1 MGAYRERLLVPVSYW
16 LLAAPAV
23 AVLGAE
29 AYFFVAG
36 WIPPLVIGLLALLVG
51 TFLVHWSL
59 ATIEVAG
66 PVLRADGDT
75 LALSEAGEVIAL
87 DERQATQ
94 LRGPR
99 ADPAAH
105 LLLRPYLKRAVYVA
119 IADPREGGAPYW
131 LIATRH
137 PERLAAAI
145 SGARDAAGPAKDG
158 TAKDGTAKDGTAKD
172 GPAKDGPTK
181 DGTDTDRTDTVG
193 THADGAGT
201 GSHQPAGQQSVG

>member
-1 MGAYRERLLVPVSYW
+1 
-16 LLAAPAV
+16 
-23 AVLGAE
+23 
-29 AYFFVAG
+29 
-36 WIPPLVIGLLALLVG
+36 
-51 TFLVHWSL
+51 LVHWSL

-66 PVLRADGDT
+66 PVLRAEGDT

-87 DERQATQ
+87 DEKQAAQ

-105 LLLRPYLKRAVYVA
+105 LLLRPYLRRAVYIA
-119 IADPREGGAPYW
+119 IADPAESGVPYW

-145 SGARDAAGPAKDG
+145 SSARDAAGGTAANGAGTGTGGTGTDG
-158 TAKDGTAKDGTAKD
+158 TELGGTET
-172 GPAKDGPTK
+172 
-181 DGTDTDRTDTVG
+181 
-193 THADGAGT
+193 DGAGP